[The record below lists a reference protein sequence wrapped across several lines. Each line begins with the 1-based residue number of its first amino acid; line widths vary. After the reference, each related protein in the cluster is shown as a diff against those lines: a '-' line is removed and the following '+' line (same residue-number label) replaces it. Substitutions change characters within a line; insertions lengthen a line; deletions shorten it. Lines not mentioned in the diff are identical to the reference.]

1 MSMFWMWAVA
11 KQQNESAR
19 TRVIEFLI
27 NLAMEC
33 YQLNN
38 FLSTMQLLGALEH
51 STVLR
56 FNSIFEGLPKTVRK
70 TGGRERKI
78 EEKDLSIVV

>member
-11 KQQNESAR
+11 KQQSESAR

-38 FLSTMQLLGALEH
+38 FISTMQLLGALEH

-70 TGGRERKI
+70 TESRQRKK
-78 EEKDLSIVV
+78 ENRKLSIIV

>member
-1 MSMFWMWAVA
+1 MWAVA
-11 KQQNESAR
+11 KQQSESAR

-38 FLSTMQLLGALEH
+38 FLSTMQLVLGALEH

-56 FNSIFEGLPKTVRK
+56 FNSIFEGLPKTI
-70 TGGRERKI
+70 RETESRG
-78 EEKDLSIVV
+78 V